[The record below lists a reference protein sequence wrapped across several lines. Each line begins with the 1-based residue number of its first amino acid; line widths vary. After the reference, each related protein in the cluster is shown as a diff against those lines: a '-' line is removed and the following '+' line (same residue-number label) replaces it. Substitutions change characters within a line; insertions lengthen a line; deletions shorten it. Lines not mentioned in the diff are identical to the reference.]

1 MSNTLRLLNGD
12 CLQKLKELKD
22 NSVDLVVTSPPYN
35 KNYWLRNRSSV
46 GKRVIGYDSI
56 DDTLEP
62 TEYIKQQ
69 KQVLDELVRIIKPT
83 GSIYYNHID
92 IFHKHNT
99 IHPAYVYDYNI
110 KQIIVWDRG
119 NTPKLDKSYFLPTTE
134 WVYWIKKSWDSVPY
148 FDRNQAIH
156 KKNIWRINKEKD
168 QSHPAPF
175 PKELVENIIK
185 SSCPKGGLVLDCYN
199 GSGTTGVVAIQ
210 NDMDYI
216 GIDISEN
223 YIEMSRKRI
232 EQEIKHRE
240 FFDAV

>member
-1 MSNTLRLLNGD
+1 MSKVKLIHGD
-12 CLQKLKELKD
+12 SLKELKELKD

-46 GKRVIGYDSI
+46 GKRVIGYDSVN
-56 DDTLEP
+56 DSLEP
-62 TEYIKQQ
+62 EEYIKQQ
-69 KQVLDELVRIIKPT
+69 KKVLDELVRIIKPT

-134 WVYWIKKSWDSVPY
+134 WVYWIKKSWDSLPY

-185 SSCPKGGLVLDCYN
+185 FLKVGHLNIV
-199 GSGTTGVVAIQ
+199 
-210 NDMDYI
+210 I
-216 GIDISEN
+216 GQVF
-223 YIEMSRKRI
+223 M
-232 EQEIKHRE
+232 
-240 FFDAV
+240 